1 MPNKSILLL
10 IFLLVAFLQLLVP
23 ANMIFQKNK
32 TVVTGTLYK
41 FKVKPVDPADP
52 FVGRYVDLSF
62 DQDTFV
68 IKDSKFYA
76 DQQTIYVEIAQG
88 IDSFAIIK
96 NISLSP
102 FKDTE
107 HFITA
112 KVAYIQENR
121 VHIEYPFTRFYM
133 EESKAP
139 EAETKVNIMLRDS
152 TYLGYAEIFVYKGDA
167 VVQDVK
173 INNRTIK
180 SL

>member
-1 MPNKSILLL
+1 MSNKSILLL
-10 IFLLVAFLQLLVP
+10 IFLLVAFMQLLVP

-32 TVVTGTLYK
+32 TVVTGTLFK

-52 FVGRYVDLSF
+52 FLGRYVDLSF

-68 IKDSKFYA
+68 VEESKFYTE
-76 DQQTIYVEIAQG
+76 QKTVYIEIAHG

-96 NISLSP
+96 NISLTP
-102 FKDTE
+102 FKETN

-112 KVAYIQENR
+112 KVAYVYDKR
-121 VHIEYPFTRFYM
+121 VHIEYPFTRIYM

-139 EAETKVNIMLRDS
+139 KAETKVNTMLRDS
-152 TYLGYAEIFVYKGDA
+152 TYQGYAEVFVYKGDA